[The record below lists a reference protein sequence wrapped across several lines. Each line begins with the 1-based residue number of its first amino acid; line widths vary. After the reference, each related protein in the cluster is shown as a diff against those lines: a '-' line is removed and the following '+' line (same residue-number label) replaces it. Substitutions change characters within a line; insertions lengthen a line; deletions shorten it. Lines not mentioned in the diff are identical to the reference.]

1 VNMGE
6 NSYDRIND
14 YASVKISLARPHD
27 IRSWSFGEVKKPET
41 INYRT
46 YRPEKEGLFCER
58 IFGPEKDWECA
69 CGKYRGM
76 KYKGMICDR
85 CGVKITHSR
94 VRRKR
99 MGHIELA
106 APIVHIWFFKAM
118 PSRLGNLLSMKT
130 TSLEK
135 VIYFQ
140 DYVVT
145 DPGDTSLQKQQ
156 LLTEEEYRA
165 ARKQYPDGNF
175 QAEMGAEAIRKL
187 LAALDLV
194 ELAANLRVELSE
206 TNSKQK
212 KKDLINRLKLV
223 ESVRDSDNRP
233 EWMVLDVIPVIPPDL
248 RPLVLLDS
256 GNFATS
262 DLNDLYRRIINR
274 NNRLKK
280 LVDLNAPEVIIRNE
294 KRMLQQS
301 VDALFDNNRCKRP
314 VLGSSNRPL
323 KSLTDMIKGKQGRFR
338 ENLLGKRVDYSA
350 RSVIV
355 VGPSL
360 RLHQCGLPK
369 KIALELYQPFIIRRL
384 KELGHADTI
393 KSAKKMLERKD
404 EEVWDILEEVIWNR
418 PVMLN
423 RAPTLHRMGIQAF
436 EPVLVEGNAIKLHP
450 LVCKGFNADFDG
462 DQMAVHLPLS
472 IEAQV
477 EAHTLLM
484 STNNIFSPA
493 NGAPIISPSQDV
505 VMGCYY
511 LTSTLAD
518 CKGDGMSFTS
528 TDEVQLAFSLGV
540 LDTHASVNVRLGP
553 DREIRGTDRKT
564 SGGLMLTTVGRVI
577 FNEMLPKGMPYY
589 NMPMRSGN
597 LASVISDC
605 YQILGRGATIDLL
618 DKMNQIGF
626 RESTRSGLSFATD
639 DLITPPTKVKIIAA
653 AEKTVQ
659 RIHKLYQRGVIT
671 EGERYNQVLDA
682 WTHAREQ
689 ITTEMMAEL
698 ESDCR
703 VGGYVNPIFLMAHS
717 GARGGVEQ
725 IRQLAGMRGLMARPS
740 GKIIE
745 TPIKANFREGLSVL
759 EYFSSTH
766 GARKGLADTA
776 LKTADS
782 GYLTRKLA
790 DVAQNV
796 VVTMHDC
803 GTTQGITKGVI
814 YRGEKVELGLADSIR
829 GRVSRA
835 NIVNP
840 ITDEVIVREN
850 EMIVPETGRRIEE
863 MGLEKIQVRS
873 AMTCNAD
880 LGICAL
886 CYGMDLATGNLVEQG
901 MAVGIIAA
909 QSIGE
914 PGTQLTMRTFH
925 IGGTAARAVEES
937 EIRAKKSGVVQFT
950 RLKVVRNDAG
960 EQLVLARNGEIVI
973 LDPKGRELEQYD
985 IPAGASLI
993 IEEGQEVETGEVL
1006 CRWDPHSI
1014 PILAEI
1020 SGRVRFEDIIEGET
1034 MRVEKDPSGLSRQ
1047 LVMEHKGDLHPQ
1059 IVLEDESGKILDFYY
1074 LPEKAHIEVSEG
1086 MEVTSGALLAKT
1098 PRDVSG
1104 TQDITGGLP
1113 RVTEIFEARKPKD
1126 PAVIAEIDGTVDLLG
1141 EKRRGKRTIIVRSES
1156 GIEREHLVSHG
1167 KHLRVHAND
1176 FVRAGEALVDGPL
1189 VPHDILRISGEEAVQ
1204 QYLTREIQNV
1214 YRSQRVEIDD
1224 KHIEIIVSQ
1233 MLRKVH
1239 VETPGDTGLLP
1250 GSVLDKFEFRK
1261 ANSDLEGCVKIV
1273 EKGDTDFADGMI
1285 VPTEAFEQ
1293 ANAQVEALGGTLATC
1308 VRPKSATAATQL
1320 LGITKA
1326 SVQST
1331 SFLSAASF
1339 QETTKVLTEAAL
1351 GGKVDNLV
1359 GLKENVAL
1367 GHLVPAGT
1375 GFGAYQKSEV
1385 RIQRQAL
1392 DVLTASK
1399 TAEPA
1404 PSFPLL
1410 ESGEEVADDVIATL
1424 MNMDASHQT
1433 GEAQEAEAPGPE
1445 EPTVATGSEFAPVGF
1460 ETPSDLPSVEG
1471 TRETAPPDSPPS
1483 EGAPEPLLP
1492 ETPPSDGALDVAE
1505 QPDTEDPN
1513 SLTSSE
1519 DE

>member
-1 VNMGE
+1 VSVGE
-6 NSYDRIND
+6 ASFDRIND
-14 YASVKISLARPHD
+14 FASVKISLARPHD

-46 YRPEKEGLFCER
+46 YRPEKDGLFCER

-106 APIVHIWFFKAM
+106 APVVHIWFFKAM
-118 PSRLGNLLSMKT
+118 PSRLGTLLNMKT

-140 DYVVT
+140 DYVVI
-145 DPGDTSLQKQQ
+145 DPGQTALKRQQ

-165 ARKQYPDGNF
+165 ARTQYGDGSF
-175 QAEMGAEAIRKL
+175 QADMGAEAVRKL
-187 LAALDLV
+187 LVELDLV
-194 ELAANLRVELSE
+194 KLSVDLRVELSE

-223 ESVRDSDNRP
+223 ESIRDSDNRP

-355 VGPSL
+355 VGPAL

-404 EEVWDILEEVIWNR
+404 EEVWDILEEVIYNH

-511 LTSTLAD
+511 MTAALAEL
-518 CKGDGMSFTS
+518 KGEGMTFCHAT
-528 TDEVQLAFSLGV
+528 EAQLAFSLAV
-540 LDTHASVNVRLGP
+540 VDLHAMVKLRPEPNRRVKNNVGIQP
-553 DREIRGTDRKT
+553 N
-564 SGGLMLTTVGRVI
+564 GLIETTVGRII
-577 FNEMLPKGMPYY
+577 FNSMLPKGMMYY
-589 NMPMRSGN
+589 NHPLRSSD
-597 LASVISDC
+597 LAAVISDC
-605 YQILGRGATIDLL
+605 YEILGRRATIDLL
-618 DKMNQIGF
+618 DELNRIGF
-626 RESTRSGLSFATD
+626 REATLSGLSFGTD
-639 DLITPPTKVKIIAA
+639 DLITPPNKSKIIAA
-653 AEKTVQ
+653 SEKQVL
-659 RIHKLYQRGVIT
+659 RIMKLYQRGIIT

-689 ITTEMMAEL
+689 ITTEMMQEL
-698 ESDCR
+698 ESDFR
-703 VGGYVNPIFLMAHS
+703 RPGYVNPIFLMAHS
-717 GARGGVEQ
+717 GARGGIEQ
-725 IRQLAGMRGLMARPS
+725 IRQLAGMRGLMAKPS

-796 VVTMHDC
+796 VVTCHDC

-814 YRGEKVELGLADSIR
+814 YRGEKVEVSLADSIR

-840 ITDEVIVREN
+840 ITDEVIVREG
-850 EMIVPETGRRIEE
+850 ELITPEIGRRVEDL
-863 MGLEKIQVRS
+863 GLERIQVRS
-873 AMTCNAD
+873 PMTCEAG
-880 LGICAL
+880 LGVCAL
-886 CYGMDLATGNLVEQG
+886 CYGMDLSTGTLVEQG

-937 EIRAKKSGVVQFT
+937 EIRAKRPGMIKYT

-960 EQLVLARNGEIVI
+960 QNVVLTRNGEILIV
-973 LDPKGRELEQYD
+973 DPKGRELEKYE
-985 IPAGASLI
+985 IPAGAHLLV
-993 IEEGQEVETGEVL
+993 EENQTVDISAVL
-1006 CRWDPHSI
+1006 CQWDPHSI
-1014 PILAEI
+1014 PILAEV
-1020 SGRVRFEDIIEGET
+1020 GGKVRYEDVIEGET
-1034 MRVEKDPSGLSRQ
+1034 MRVEKEATGNVRRLI
-1047 LVMEHKGDLHPQ
+1047 MEHKGDLHPQ
-1059 IVLEDESGKILDFYY
+1059 IVLEDASGKILDFYY
-1074 LPEKAHIEVSEG
+1074 MPEKAHIEVNEG
-1086 MEVTSGALLAKT
+1086 DMVSAGTLLAKT
-1098 PRDVSG
+1098 PREVSG

-1126 PAVIAEIDGTVDLLG
+1126 PAVIAEVDGYVELLG

-1156 GIEREHLVSHG
+1156 GIEKEHLVSHG
-1167 KHLRVHAND
+1167 KHLRVHASD

-1204 QYLTREIQNV
+1204 QYLVREIQNV
-1214 YRSQRVEIDD
+1214 YRSQRVEIND
-1224 KHIEIIVSQ
+1224 KHIEIIVGQ
-1233 MLRKVH
+1233 MLRKVR
-1239 VETPGDTGLLP
+1239 VETVGDTGLLP
-1250 GSVLDKFEFRK
+1250 GSVMDKFEFRQV
-1261 ANSDLEGCVKIV
+1261 NEDLFKCTKIT
-1273 EKGDTDFADGMI
+1273 EKGDSDFEVGAI
-1285 VPTEAFEQ
+1285 VPKDTLEQ
-1293 ANAQVEALGGTLATC
+1293 VQTQIEALGGTPAKC
-1308 VRPKSATAATQL
+1308 GKPKAATASTQL

-1326 SVQST
+1326 AVQSS
-1331 SFLSAASF
+1331 SFISAASF

-1351 GGKVDNLV
+1351 AGKIDNLV
-1359 GLKENVAL
+1359 GLKENVIL
-1367 GHLVPAGT
+1367 GHLIPAGT
-1375 GFGAYQKSEV
+1375 GFRMYQDSEV
-1385 RIQRQAL
+1385 RIRPQAL
-1392 DVLTASK
+1392 EALTVAKENVLASH
-1399 TAEPA
+1399 
-1404 PSFPLL
+1404 FPLL
-1410 ESGEEVADDVIATL
+1410 DT
-1424 MNMDASHQT
+1424 
-1433 GEAQEAEAPGPE
+1433 
-1445 EPTVATGSEFAPVGF
+1445 
-1460 ETPSDLPSVEG
+1460 
-1471 TRETAPPDSPPS
+1471 
-1483 EGAPEPLLP
+1483 
-1492 ETPPSDGALDVAE
+1492 VAE
-1505 QPDTEDPN
+1505 QPGAAVPAAHPTASTSAPAEKSSMEGQSSPLDDLLGGVNPN
-1513 SLTSSE
+1513 
-1519 DE
+1519 